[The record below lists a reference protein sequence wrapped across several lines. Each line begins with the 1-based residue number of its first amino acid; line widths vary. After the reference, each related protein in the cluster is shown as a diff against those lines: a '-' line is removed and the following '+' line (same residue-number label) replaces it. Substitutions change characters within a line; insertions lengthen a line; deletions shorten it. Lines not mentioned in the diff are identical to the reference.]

1 MVFRVYFD
9 TWDFVLNGPERM
21 EEEIGLYF
29 FKFNS
34 FNEIIIHF
42 RRLKDHFEHKF
53 RILTMRLKTN
63 GLFGLVHGILTLNIL
78 AASSSGPW
86 TSLDSLF

>member
-29 FKFNS
+29 FEFNS

-53 RILTMRLKTN
+53 RK
-63 GLFGLVHGILTLNIL
+63 LFR
-78 AASSSGPW
+78 
-86 TSLDSLF
+86 SLDDIDYETSTIVQRSRPN